1 MTIVKHC
8 TTMPPTTQ
16 MGMEANAA
24 PSFPM
29 TPNTMSQPAHAKP
42 AERDAQRVSAMTP
55 LFWLKVVF
63 GGDVKMHARSRVDA
77 VGEQAALRARFE
89 IGSLGRDHGRLARHR
104 DIADSLGRAHKVPD
118 KNGQEVRAVEADRK
132 RRCPQEREPGASL
145 TRKLFQYE

>member
-1 MTIVKHC
+1 MPKASASIRIKELRRVILYVASCMPLTMTIVKHC

-63 GGDVKMHARSRVDA
+63 GGDVKMHARTS
-77 VGEQAALRARFE
+77 
-89 IGSLGRDHGRLARHR
+89 
-104 DIADSLGRAHKVPD
+104 
-118 KNGQEVRAVEADRK
+118 
-132 RRCPQEREPGASL
+132 
-145 TRKLFQYE
+145 